1 MFGKRITP
9 LSGLFQNG
17 GKHRLSA
24 QPMFSPSTQN
34 AFLRQEKS
42 TNNMKICF
50 QFHGLHKNHH
60 LGRGIAAAQ
69 GPAARGGPRGRGG
82 RGAAA
87 KGNQALMGFA
97 MQINKNVYGVALAG
111 RLEVPEPLMPG
122 AAHSTK
128 VRGPLSMSILFLF

>member
-1 MFGKRITP
+1 MACIKTTIWGRE
-9 LSGLFQNG
+9 S
-17 GKHRLSA
+17 
-24 QPMFSPSTQN
+24 SPP
-34 AFLRQEKS
+34 K
-42 TNNMKICF
+42 
-50 QFHGLHKNHH
+50 
-60 LGRGIAAAQ
+60 
-69 GPAARGGPRGRGG
+69 ARGGPCGRGG
-82 RGAAA
+82 PGAAA